1 MTAGVATVRIDNRLR
16 IFNRLNEAAMEL
28 ALERMRQDIW
38 ILSQFKVP
46 RKSGTLKSSG
56 KQKKIGR
63 LHHQVSY
70 GETAAEDYA
79 AYQHRGMRRDGSH
92 IVRNYTTAG
101 TQKDY
106 LGESGAII
114 ASKASNYFKQEANKV
129 RV

>member
-1 MTAGVATVRIDNRLR
+1 MTATVRIDNRLR
-16 IFNRLNEAAMEL
+16 IFNRLNEDAMEL

-38 ILSQFKVP
+38 VLSQFKVP
-46 RKSGTLKSSG
+46 RKSGTLQSSG
-56 KQKKIGR
+56 KQRKMGR
-63 LHHQVSY
+63 LHHRVVY

-79 AYQHRGMRRDGSH
+79 AYQHRGMRQDGSR

-106 LGESGAII
+106 LGASGAII
-114 ASKASNYFKQEANKV
+114 AAKASNYFKQEANKV

>member
-1 MTAGVATVRIDNRLR
+1 MTGAVVRVDNRLR
-16 IFNRLNEAAMEL
+16 IFNRLNESAMEL

-46 RKSGTLKSSG
+46 KKDGTLQRSG

-70 GETAAEDYA
+70 GEDGAEDYA
-79 AYQHRGMRRDGSH
+79 AYQHRGQRLDGSH
-92 IVRNYTTAG
+92 RVKNYTTAG

-106 LGESGAII
+106 LGSSGAII
-114 ASKASNYFKQEANKV
+114 ASKASNYFRQEAAKV